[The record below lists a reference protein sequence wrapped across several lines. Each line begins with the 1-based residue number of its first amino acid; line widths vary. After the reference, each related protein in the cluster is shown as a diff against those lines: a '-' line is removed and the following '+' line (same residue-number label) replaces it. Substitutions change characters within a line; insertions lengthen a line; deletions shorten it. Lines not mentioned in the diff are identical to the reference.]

1 MRLSDTDEIQSSFR
15 REVDALLKEIGVTFP
30 LLPEGIID
38 GKGLSEALGSLQPNT
53 LQDLG
58 FRAEHVRVLKTLA
71 LLLGQCGRVEP
82 TEQNL
87 KLFEH
92 LFHPAKPTTPAVA
105 DAYEEVVM
113 AFQQSIGPNRD
124 DRKIVYLVR
133 RVPFPL
139 TPSSPRIDKISFRE
153 NRDAATPLREDDD
166 VEALLHECEADARFD
181 WHIDRNSDP
190 RGPIIFGVEKR

>member
-113 AFQQSIGPNRD
+113 AFQQVSDPIEMIEKSSIWCDECHFRS
-124 DRKIVYLVR
+124 RQVR
-133 RVPFPL
+133 HGL
-139 TPSSPRIDKISFRE
+139 TSLFRE

-166 VEALLHECEADARFD
+166 VETLLHECEANARFD

-190 RGPIIFGVEKR
+190 RGPIFGVEKR